1 MKKVR
6 RGWKL
11 GLKAAVSVASGC
23 GQPLHS
29 LSCFM
34 EFSFG
39 NLQPILVPLAYVVGA
54 AAAGFLIH
62 FVMGT
67 FVHQWAK
74 RTAFVYDDVIVSTL
88 RTPLVIATILL
99 GIWMAM
105 EHSQFSAEV
114 MRVAAIVLE
123 VLLLLLLTV
132 SLGVLSQRIIRA
144 RADMQH
150 NSRAATGVIQTI
162 VQICLYAFGFALI
175 LSAFGVNITAI
186 LTALGVGG
194 LALALALQDTLSN
207 LFGGIYI
214 TLANQIRVG
223 DYVEIA
229 KELEGVVTDINWRT
243 TTIRTLDST
252 LVIIPNSKLSQA
264 TVTNLS
270 LPERHFR
277 MAVTVTV
284 DYSSDPHLVEQTLIR
299 LIEESGHENPD
310 AAEATSQPA
319 GKIRGLLCV
328 PRPEANFHSFGDSYL
343 TITFMFW
350 VRDYRFRTPVRNEV
364 IKKTILRFRELGIQI
379 PFPQRVVRF
388 APGVRWEA
396 EPEAS

>member
-1 MKKVR
+1 MDF
-6 RGWKL
+6 
-11 GLKAAVSVASGC
+11 
-23 GQPLHS
+23 S
-29 LSCFM
+29 LD
-34 EFSFG
+34 
-39 NLQPILVPLAYVVGA
+39 NLQPFLVPAAYVVGSA
-54 AAAGFLIH
+54 IAGYIIH
-62 FVMGT
+62 FVLGT
-67 FVHQWAK
+67 FVRRWAEK
-74 RTAFVYDDVIVSTL
+74 TSFVYDDIVVNTL
-88 RTPLVIATILL
+88 RTPLVVATLL
-99 GIWMAM
+99 IGVWLAM
-105 EHSQFSAEV
+105 DHSQFSKEV
-114 MRVAAIVLE
+114 METAGVVLE
-123 VLLLLLLTV
+123 VLLLLLLTI

-144 RADMQH
+144 RADVQQ
-150 NSRAATGVIQTI
+150 NSRAATGVIQKI
-162 VQICLYAFGFALI
+162 VQICFYAIGLALI

-194 LALALALQDTLSN
+194 LAVALALQDTLSN

-284 DYSSDPHLVEQTLIR
+284 DYNSDPQLVEQTLIN
-299 LIEESGHENPD
+299 LIEESGHDNPNS
-310 AAEATSQPA
+310 AESTEQPT

-328 PRPEANFHSFGDSYL
+328 PLPEANFHSFGDSFL
-343 TITFMFW
+343 NVTFYFW

-379 PFPQRVVRF
+379 PFPQRVLHL
-388 APGVRWEA
+388 
-396 EPEAS
+396 ASNLKIEQE